1 MASYHCTIYDSC
13 MTYETGVFDFEDFP
27 QTEEPVWILGKKYST
42 LYDLEELRNDVKSK
56 IWLTYRKRFPPIG
69 DIGPTMDTG
78 WGCMLRCGQMALAQ
92 TLINHHLGR
101 EWMWERD
108 VINPTYVKILQMFQD
123 KKNCIYSIH
132 QIAQMGILEGKA
144 IGQWFGPNTV
154 AQVLK
159 KLSVYD
165 DWTSMVI
172 HVAMDN
178 TVIIDDIR
186 TLCRMPSSSQQ
197 MNKPCNNICSTSMRN
212 RGGINS
218 KMSLENG
225 IYFQHPTLDSCLS
238 NEQVQSSS
246 NNSSSLWRPL
256 LLFIPLR
263 LGLTEVNR
271 MYIRSLKTTFK
282 LKQSIGIIGGRPNH
296 ALYFIG
302 IVGDELVFL
311 DPHTTQPTTVLN
323 ADSPDDESYHCCY
336 ASRMAFTELD
346 PSIALCFYFR
356 NEADFDLWC
365 NHVYKFLIA
374 SEKIPLFELNKER
387 PPHWP
392 TLESEEAGDYKVLEE
407 KTIVYT
413 TDNGFQLM

>member
-1 MASYHCTIYDSC
+1 MMADVLFAC
-13 MTYETGVFDFEDFP
+13 MTYETGVFNFEDFP

-42 LYDLEELRNDVKSK
+42 LY
-56 IWLTYRKRFPPIG
+56 G
-69 DIGPTMDTG
+69 GIGPTTDTG

-92 TLINHHLGR
+92 ALINHHLGR
-101 EWMWERD
+101 EWTWKRD

-123 KKNCIYSIH
+123 KSSCIYSIH
-132 QIAQMGILEGKA
+132 QIAQMGILEGRA
-144 IGQWFGPNTV
+144 VGQWFGPNTI

-165 DWTSMVI
+165 DWTSLVI
-172 HVAMDN
+172 YVAMDN
-178 TVIIDDIR
+178 AVIIDDIR
-186 TLCRMPSSSQQ
+186 KLCRRPTSSQQ
-197 MNKPCNNICSTSMRN
+197 MNKPCNNLSSTSMRN

-218 KMSLENG
+218 KINQEKG
-225 IYFQHPTLDSCLS
+225 IYFQHPTLGSRLS
-238 NEQVQSSS
+238 NEQVQSSCA
-246 NNSSSLWRPL
+246 NSSSLWRPL

-263 LGLTEVNR
+263 LGLTEINH
-271 MYIRSLKTTFK
+271 MYIRGLKTTFK
-282 LKQSIGIIGGRPNH
+282 LRQSVGIIGGRPNH

-323 ADSPDDESYHCCY
+323 ADFPDDDSYHCCY
-336 ASRMAFTELD
+336 ASRMNFTELN

-365 NHVYKFLIA
+365 NHVYKFLIVN
-374 SEKIPLFELNKER
+374 EKIPLFELSKER

-392 TLESEEAGDYKVLEE
+392 TLESEEAAAYKVLEE
-407 KTIVYT
+407 KKIVYT
-413 TDNGFQLM
+413 VHNGFQ